1 MASSNSGAGY
11 AGAAELRR
19 RGELRPGGL
28 CRCMLPPQP
37 EERRHSASRLCPWT
51 LAPARTSQGGS
62 RFIAGVTPAPPARSR
77 AAPAG
82 RGGAQ
87 LRPLRCCAARSPGA
101 AAPAAADAVVSSRG
115 CES

>member
-62 RFIAGVTPAPPARSR
+62 RFIAGVSLRRPQPAPGQPR
-77 AAPAG
+77 
-82 RGGAQ
+82 RG
-87 LRPLRCCAARSPGA
+87 
-101 AAPAAADAVVSSRG
+101 
-115 CES
+115 